1 MSVRPIGA
9 GVASGPVIAEMTHGW
24 NDSQRAGALALGG
37 LLRSNPVLV
46 GIMIVLSWLLGQ
58 RHHDRATGEPYES
71 GILPTGSA
79 RLRLSVNFY
88 LVAVFFVIFDLES
101 AFLFAWALCVRQA
114 GWTGYLDIL
123 IFIGILMAAL
133 AYLWREGALDWGTG
147 QR

>member
-1 MSVRPIGA
+1 MDGTTANV
-9 GVASGPVIAEMTHGW
+9 
-24 NDSQRAGALALGG
+24 
-37 LLRSNPVLV
+37 PVLWPLV
-46 GIMIVLSWLLGQ
+46 VFFVAIVVQVCGIIVLSWLLGQ

-79 RLRLSVNFY
+79 HLRLSVNFY
-88 LVAVFFVIFDLES
+88 LVAVFFAIFDLES
-101 AFLFAWALCVRQA
+101 SFLFAWALCVRQA
-114 GWTGYLDIL
+114 GWTGYLESL

>member
-1 MSVRPIGA
+1 MDGRTTASVPVLWPL
-9 GVASGPVIAEMTHGW
+9 VAYFAAI
-24 NDSQRAGALALGG
+24 LA
-37 LLRSNPVLV
+37 LV

-58 RHHDRATGEPYES
+58 RHHDRTTGEPYES

-79 RLRLSVNFY
+79 SAALRKLLPRRRV
-88 LVAVFFVIFDLES
+88 LRHLRPRRR
-101 AFLFAWALCVRQA
+101 FLFAWALCVRQA
-114 GWTGYLDIL
+114 GWTGYLDSL